1 MTQDTEIKGERGD
14 QKGPPDTNA
23 APLQQLQVAEFELTA
38 GAAKVKAS
46 VRVTPVGFL
55 AIGAMVT
62 GILLA
67 TSSLVWSAT
76 SAARV
81 RAGRRSSGDTT
92 HNEC

>member
-1 MTQDTEIKGERGD
+1 MTQDTETPAERRD
-14 QKGPPDTNA
+14 QTGPPDTNTT
-23 APLQQLQVAEFELTA
+23 PLHHPQVAEFELTA

-81 RAGRRSSGDTT
+81 RAGRRSSGDTI
-92 HNEC
+92 HS